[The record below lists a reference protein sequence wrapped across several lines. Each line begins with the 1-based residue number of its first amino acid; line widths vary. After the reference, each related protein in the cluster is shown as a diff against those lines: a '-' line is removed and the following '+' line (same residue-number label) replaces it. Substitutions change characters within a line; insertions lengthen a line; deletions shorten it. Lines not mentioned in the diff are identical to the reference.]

1 MGASGASEAGGVTA
15 SGIGIM
21 AIAELV
27 IGERIKGADNSTFSG
42 KWNGLAVAIKVR
54 SLGFDSQKVS
64 PLFLFILFFYNFPNL
79 IDLLSHKHTDV

>member
-1 MGASGASEAGGVTA
+1 VTA

-42 KWNGLAVAIKVR
+42 KWNGLAVAIKVIIANQP
-54 SLGFDSQKVS
+54 LWGFV
-64 PLFLFILFFYNFPNL
+64 LFFCSFPK
-79 IDLLSHKHTDV
+79 I

>member
-1 MGASGASEAGGVTA
+1 VTA

-42 KWNGLAVAIKVR
+42 KWNGLAVAIKVIANQP
-54 SLGFDSQKVS
+54 LWGFV
-64 PLFLFILFFYNFPNL
+64 LFLFVSQNL
-79 IDLLSHKHTDV
+79 MIFGAAVADV